1 MEGGF
6 EGGLEVVGGGEED
19 HSLIFHQGFE
29 EVVSFLLQIFVL
41 FRNAVDFFQ
50 NGRLLIFLGVDLGDN
65 QKTAVGNFIEIALKQ
80 IVEAIGDIDEG
91 TAPGRQ
97 EGGQLNDEDDAGDGA
112 DLEHF
117 CVGVGV
123 EDALVGAFGV
133 DEAGGVV
140 EEDVVEEGVEIG
152 HLCA

>member
-50 NGRLLIFLGVDLGDN
+50 NCRLLIFLGVDLGDN

-80 IVEAIGDIDEG
+80 IV
-91 TAPGRQ
+91 
-97 EGGQLNDEDDAGDGA
+97 
-112 DLEHF
+112 
-117 CVGVGV
+117 
-123 EDALVGAFGV
+123 
-133 DEAGGVV
+133 
-140 EEDVVEEGVEIG
+140 
-152 HLCA
+152 